1 MKKTK
6 LFTDIQKYL
15 DDLEELLPATEDD
28 FLNDKKAQY
37 GIPML
42 LLNIINACIDLAN
55 EVITIQQ
62 LGYPTSYRE
71 SFQLLERRKIISKEL
86 SQKMQSFVGL
96 RNLLAH
102 EYGDINFEILYE
114 QAQDLQVI
122 EQFKKK
128 MVVHF

>member
-71 SFQLLERRKIISKEL
+71 SFHL
-86 SQKMQSFVGL
+86 F
-96 RNLLAH
+96 
-102 EYGDINFEILYE
+102 
-114 QAQDLQVI
+114 
-122 EQFKKK
+122 
-128 MVVHF
+128 